1 MCMEGSL
8 SVPRL
13 GPIKKKGDPLMIG
26 LVAFLFTFMLF
37 FGPIVMLT
45 KARSVSGE
53 GVPAQ
58 TYTPHVDIAKYDMW
72 APPDSSYICDRD
84 GNCAWLPD
92 GTILLTPRPETV
104 PPTNYY

>member
-1 MCMEGSL
+1 M
-8 SVPRL
+8 R
-13 GPIKKKGDPLMIG
+13 KRD
-26 LVAFLFTFMLF
+26 AFLLLLPWGLLLAFTL
-37 FGPIVMLT
+37 VMVILCT
-45 KARSVSGE
+45 KPRDVSGE

-92 GTILLTPRPETV
+92 GTILLTPLPETV
-104 PPTNYY
+104 PPNPNFY

>member
-1 MCMEGSL
+1 MD
-8 SVPRL
+8 VKADQIIDTVL
-13 GPIKKKGDPLMIG
+13 G
-26 LVAFLFTFMLF
+26 FLFMGIFIAILSW
-37 FGPIVMLT
+37 GLT
-45 KARSVSGE
+45 PPSVSGE

-92 GTILLTPRPETV
+92 GTILLTPRPETA